1 MANLASLPEFLA
13 LQNASFDAVGI
24 VDSQGH
30 YVWVNDTSIR
40 LFGYS
45 REEILGS
52 HFRSHLL
59 PDDVE
64 AHAMTEALNGG
75 PSVEVRRVQ
84 CKNGSVRTMRTE
96 LTPLGE
102 GQVLIHAIDLTPWWE
117 LRRIKAD

>member
-1 MANLASLPEFLA
+1 MTNLASLPEFLA

-24 VDSQGH
+24 VDAEGR
-30 YVWVNDTSIR
+30 YVWANDASIR
-40 LFGYS
+40 LFGYE
-45 REEILGS
+45 REEVLGA
-52 HFRSHLL
+52 HFRSFLL

-96 LTPLGE
+96 LTPLGD
-102 GQVLIHAIDLTPWWE
+102 GNVLIHAIDLTPWWE
-117 LRRIKAD
+117 LRRMTSG